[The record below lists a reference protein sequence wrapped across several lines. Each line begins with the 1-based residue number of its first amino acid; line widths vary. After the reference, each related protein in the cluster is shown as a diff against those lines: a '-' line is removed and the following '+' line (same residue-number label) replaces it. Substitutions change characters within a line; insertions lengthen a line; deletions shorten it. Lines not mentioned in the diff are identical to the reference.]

1 MMDSIF
7 DQLKKS
13 LIDDITIIEQ
23 TRIPKQNIIYNNK
36 IYIES
41 PDDRRLRELAVE
53 IERNLMRDFSEVNK
67 KNEKLMQESMDK
79 IRKER
84 EEWIKELRSKNKS

>member
-1 MMDSIF
+1 MMDDIF
-7 DQLKKS
+7 DQLKKN

-53 IERNLMRDFSEVNK
+53 MERNLMRMFLEVNK
-67 KNEKLMQESMDK
+67 ENEKLMQESMDK

>member
-1 MMDSIF
+1 MMDDIF
-7 DQLKKS
+7 DQLKKN
-13 LIDDITIIEQ
+13 LIDDIKIIEQ
-23 TRIPKQNIIYNNK
+23 TRIPKQKIIYNNK

-41 PDDRRLRELAVE
+41 PDDRRLRQLAVE
-53 IERNLMRDFSEVNK
+53 MERNLMRDFSEVSK
-67 KNEKLMQESMDK
+67 ENEKLMQESIDK

>member
-1 MMDSIF
+1 MMDDIF
-7 DQLKKS
+7 DKLKKN

-53 IERNLMRDFSEVNK
+53 MERNQMRMFSEVNK
-67 KNEKLMQESMDK
+67 ENEKLMQELMD
-79 IRKER
+79 
-84 EEWIKELRSKNKS
+84 